1 MAEFEV
7 TIKTLSPIH
16 TGNGGADVNIDSDIC
31 RDAFGFP
38 YFPAKRFKGLLYES
52 ALEIFEMF
60 ELANFDMNDL
70 PNLEK
75 LFHKKYFADSEKNE
89 TQLIFSNFYIRREK
103 DYKKLC
109 SEWKYLQEKYPAL
122 FSPFDV
128 LETFTSVRYQTEL
141 ENGIAKNHSLR
152 NLRVL
157 ESGISF
163 YGKINLIGGD
173 EKILTLLSLAI
184 KNLTAAGTKRNRG
197 FGKINCSIKFDE
209 GKDADFY
216 IEKWRKKNV

>member
-16 TGNGGADVNIDSDIC
+16 PGSGGADVNIDSDIC

-52 ALEIFEMF
+52 ALEIFEML
-60 ELANFDMNDL
+60 ELAGFDMDDL

-75 LFHKKYFADSEKNE
+75 LFNKKYFEDSTENE
-89 TQLIFSNFYIRREK
+89 IQLIFSNFYIRREK
-103 DYKKLC
+103 EYKKLC
-109 SEWKYLQEKYPAL
+109 DEWKYLQATYPNI
-122 FSPFDV
+122 FNPFDI
-128 LETFTSVRYQTEL
+128 LETFTSVRYQTKL
-141 ENGIAKNHSLR
+141 KDGIAADHSLR

-157 ESGISF
+157 ESGIIF
-163 YGKINLIGGD
+163 HGTINLIGGN
-173 EKILTLLSLAI
+173 EKVLTLLALAA

-197 FGKINCSIKFDE
+197 FGKISCSIKFAKGEDE
-209 GKDADFY
+209 NFY